1 MPAYDYEAHYQ
12 SLRGTGQQG
21 WAGDQYEHG
30 LAKLKETLDR
40 LEREGALP
48 KPPALMLELGCGN
61 GQSSYLLAGKGY
73 EVHGIDISTTAVA
86 WARERFAAAGLRGI
100 FHQGTVCRMPVFAD
114 CSFDI
119 VLDGSCLHCLIGGDR
134 DLCLAEVRR
143 ILRPD
148 GTFVVSTMSGEP
160 RSDDARARF
169 DPQTRC
175 LMRDRHPYR
184 TLKPLA
190 AIETELG
197 EAGFAIRDRSVRVNP
212 WWDHATLVCS
222 RAA

>member
-1 MPAYDYEAHYQ
+1 MPAYDYEAQYQ
-12 SLRGTGQQG
+12 SLRDTGQQG

-48 KPPALMLELGCGN
+48 TPPALMLELGCGN

-86 WARERFAAAGLRGI
+86 WARERFAAAGLRGT

-114 CSFDI
+114 AFFDI
-119 VLDGSCLHCLIGGDR
+119 VFDGSCLHCLIGDDR
-134 DLCLAEVRR
+134 DACLAEVRR

-148 GTFVVSTMSGEP
+148 GVFVVSSMCGEP
-160 RSDDARARF
+160 RSADDQARF
-169 DPQTRC
+169 DPRTRC
-175 LMRDRHPYR
+175 LMRDGHPYR

-190 AIETELG
+190 AFEVELAG
-197 EAGFAIRDRSVRVNP
+197 AGFAVWDRRVAVNP
-212 WWDHATLVCS
+212 WWDHATLVCG
-222 RAA
+222 RAG